1 MRANGRPGKGP
12 KGKAM
17 MRPKYRGREELPVIE
32 MKFAE
37 ADGRYYGSGRA
48 VFDILTAPITLV
60 LPWQFVGLNPHP
72 TIRSDERK
80 EVVMAL
86 RKLEQGVASSQSRG
100 VNVAD
105 AGAYPQVL
113 EYLASDKYPDGSSRQ
128 TSSLVIVSD
137 GQAWRVC
144 LSDKDNQRVMWKTGA
159 TLVEA
164 LEAIELALMA
174 DDPSDWR
181 RSAEAS
187 GKRRK

>member
-1 MRANGRPGKGP
+1 
-12 KGKAM
+12 
-17 MRPKYRGREELPVIE
+17 
-32 MKFAE
+32 
-37 ADGRYYGSGRA
+37 
-48 VFDILTAPITLV
+48 
-60 LPWQFVGLNPHP
+60 
-72 TIRSDERK
+72 
-80 EVVMAL
+80 MAL
-86 RKLEQGVASSQSRG
+86 RKLEQGVVSGGSRG
-100 VNVAD
+100 VSVTD

-113 EYLASDKYPDGSSRQ
+113 EYLASAVYPDGSPRQ

-144 LSDKDNQRVMWKTGA
+144 LSDKDNSRVMWKTGG

-164 LEAIELALMA
+164 LEAVELALMA